1 MVTENVGA
9 VSRERLTQIAARK
22 LAALGIAVHLGA
34 DGQTLEG
41 QLTFSVGGVTHPI
54 HGTSITGARFQVV
67 PHDKFLFR
75 DPPLAA
81 LPPLVF
87 FDLQEAKGIEDRI
100 GVALRVRLGF
110 LRDLGNRMQTVG
122 LTPRVDPDA
131 LILKSVVKSVSH
143 NFEIVGTPEG
153 VRVSQFVGR
162 DGKTTVVSTDYPALK
177 LEEHDSLIDLEIFLS
192 DRIGEMTAAAVAPA
206 AGGSAAAPAA
216 HGAAAPK
223 AKPVALRSLPPPQ
236 GMLPAALLSR
246 FGAEAAVGIGA
257 GRIEVTQ
264 ELEVDGERYKF
275 IATHEAGATFR
286 GRLSG
291 PAGDRWSDRF
301 DLARFPGVHELATL
315 VLEIRA
321 PEAAAPEAEGQPAGV
336 GPQQLAP
343 QPGEIWVMNVLVER
357 DDAQEIRYTCVDVN
371 GRPYGAARVLPRAD
385 FERAFARQSMGWRL
399 RIQIEQIQGQAV
411 VYRQLD
417 AQGQPGR
424 EPRSLR
430 LDSLMASFVPEAS
443 DY

>member
-1 MVTENVGA
+1 MATENVGA

-22 LAALGIAVHLGA
+22 LAALGIAVRPGA

-41 QLTFSVGGVTHPI
+41 QLTFSTGGVSHPI
-54 HGTSITGARFQVV
+54 HGTPITGSRFRVV
-67 PHDKFLFR
+67 PHDKFLFL

-81 LPPLVF
+81 LPPLIF
-87 FDLQEAKGIEDRI
+87 FDLQEARGIEDRI

-162 DGKTTVVSTDYPALK
+162 DGKATVVSGDYPALN
-177 LEEHDSLIDLEIFLS
+177 LEEHESLIDLEIFLS
-192 DRIGEMTAAAVAPA
+192 DRVGEMAA
-206 AGGSAAAPAA
+206 AAAPAA
-216 HGAAAPK
+216 SASAAAAPAVK
-223 AKPVALRSLPPPQ
+223 RVLRSLPPPQ
-236 GMLPAALLSR
+236 GTLPASLLAR
-246 FGAEAAVGIGA
+246 FGADAAVNIGA
-257 GRIEVTQ
+257 GCIEVTQ
-264 ELEVDGERYKF
+264 ELEVDGERYRF
-275 IATHEAGATFR
+275 SATHEAGSTFR

-291 PAGDRWSDRF
+291 PAGERWSDRF
-301 DLARFPGVHELATL
+301 DLGRFPGVHELATL

-321 PEAAAPEAEGQPAGV
+321 PEVAAPEAEGQPAGV

-357 DDAQEIRYTCVDVN
+357 DDPQEIRYTCVDVS

-385 FERAFARQSMGWRL
+385 FERAFARQSTGWRL
-399 RIQIEQIQGQAV
+399 RIRIEGVQGQAV

-430 LDSLMASFVPEAS
+430 LDSLMGSFVPEAS